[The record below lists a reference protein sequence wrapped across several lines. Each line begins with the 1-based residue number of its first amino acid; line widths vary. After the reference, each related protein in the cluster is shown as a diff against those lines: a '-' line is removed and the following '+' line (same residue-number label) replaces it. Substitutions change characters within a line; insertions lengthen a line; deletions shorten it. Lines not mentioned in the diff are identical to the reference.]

1 MKQNLR
7 HILEA
12 GKGNPSRMKKPT
24 KENSRVGVVVYRH
37 TRNGAADLVRD
48 KDRPAG

>member
-7 HILEA
+7 HIVEA
-12 GKGNPSRMKKPT
+12 GKGNPPRMKKPT
-24 KENSRVGVVVYRH
+24 EENSKVGVVVYRH
-37 TRNGAADLVRD
+37 TRDVAADLVRD